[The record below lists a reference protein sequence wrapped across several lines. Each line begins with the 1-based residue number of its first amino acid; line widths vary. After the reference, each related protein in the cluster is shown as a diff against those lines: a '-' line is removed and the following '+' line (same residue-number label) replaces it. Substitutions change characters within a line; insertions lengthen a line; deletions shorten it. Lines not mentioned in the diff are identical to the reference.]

1 MKKYNC
7 INDLAVYLDKSNRIN
22 SYRGFNKEIIEL
34 LELLEKINPCNQ
46 EYEFSNNN
54 IIISYFLKINL
65 FNFKNMFP
73 LIAKVQVI
81 GLPISISEKGYWGEQ
96 SSVVKSIEERK
107 GLKILLNGNSEF
119 KNAAR
124 TLSTF
129 IFENKFSSL
138 NEYLDALRSPYRR
151 RINKALNHRNNIE
164 IRKFDSKNFNENH
177 YKLYLSI
184 MDRTKNPLETLPI
197 EFFTNY
203 EAELYEFVDIKS
215 KDIIGFIQL
224 KEIEDKLCFLFG
236 GFRREDNFK
245 YDIYYNMLLKIIEV
259 GIEKQVKFI
268 EFGQTAEEC
277 KMKIGCS
284 EIPKYLY
291 LHHSN
296 PILNCVIQLLVPL
309 FSYKPYNIEHH
320 VFKQV

>member
-1 MKKYNC
+1 MKKYNF
-7 INDLAVYLDKSNRIN
+7 IKDLAADLDKVNNLDLYS
-22 SYRGFNKEIIEL
+22 GFNKEIIEL
-34 LELLEKINPCNQ
+34 IELLEKINPCNQ
-46 EYEFSNNN
+46 EYELLNNN
-54 IIISYFLKINL
+54 IIISYFLQINL
-65 FNFKNMFP
+65 FNFKNIFP

-96 SSVVKSIEERK
+96 ASVVKTVEKRK
-107 GLKILLNGNSEF
+107 GLKILLNGNSKF
-119 KNAAR
+119 KNAGR

-129 IFENKFSSL
+129 IFENKFSSF
-138 NEYLDALRSPYRR
+138 NEYLDALRSHYRR
-151 RINKALNHRNNIE
+151 RINKALNHRNNIV
-164 IRKFDSKNFNENH
+164 IRKFNPKNFNENH

-184 MDRTKNPLETLPI
+184 MDRIKNPLETLPI
-197 EFFTNY
+197 KYFTDY
-203 EAELYEFVDIKS
+203 EAELYEFVDKKS

-224 KEIEDKLCFLFG
+224 KEMEDKLCFLFG

-245 YDIYYNMLLKIIEV
+245 YDIYYNMLLKIIEI
-259 GIEKQVKFI
+259 GIEKQVNYI

-277 KMKIGCS
+277 KMKIGCK

-291 LHHSN
+291 VHHSN
-296 PILNCVIQLLVPL
+296 PILNCVIQLLVPF